1 MTGLV
6 RLLFGYYRVRIRGAA
21 PETALYRLTQD
32 HIPFWDIERVDDFSS
47 DISIQKKNWEQVS
60 AVAERVQEGAELLG
74 EHGLFCHFRG
84 LKKRKLFVFSVL
96 LCFGL
101 AYLLPNFVWCLHV
114 EGNVTVPEQQILR
127 ELQELGIGFGTWGP
141 SIVPQDLKNQ
151 MLNRV
156 PALEWLTVNQSGGL
170 ATVVVRE
177 RQPSTG
183 IVDRRR
189 VTNLI
194 ASRDCILTR
203 IEVLSGQ
210 AVCEAGQS
218 VRTGELLVSGYAD
231 WEHCI
236 QATRALGEIYGRT
249 WRRQD
254 AVIPAGWDFQSG
266 LIGTHTRCALL
277 IGRRRINL
285 FQNSGIW
292 CPECDKMVTYHQLS
306 LPGGY
311 SFPLTLVVETA
322 VERTVTSGGLKQRE
336 AEAVLKA
343 GTAAAVQ
350 ADMVAGEIVRE
361 DLKVRRTGGVYELTG
376 VYECHEMVAR
386 TAPAILMESED
397 NE

>member
-6 RLLFGYYRVRIRGAA
+6 RLLAGYYRVRVRGAA
-21 PETALYRLTQD
+21 PELALYRLTQA

-47 DISIQKKNWEQVS
+47 DISIRRKDLERVMEI
-60 AVAERVQEGAELLG
+60 ARRVQEGAELLG
-74 EHGLFCHFRG
+74 EHGLLCHFRG
-84 LKKRKLFVFSVL
+84 LKKRKIFVLSVF

-114 EGNVTVPEQQILR
+114 EGNVSVPEQRILR
-127 ELQELGIGFGTWGP
+127 ELQELGVGFGTWGP
-141 SIVPQDLKNQ
+141 SITPQDLKNK
-151 MLNRV
+151 MLNQV
-156 PALEWLTVNQSGGL
+156 PELEWLTVNQSGGL
-170 ATVVVRE
+170 ASVSVRE
-177 RQPSTG
+177 REPSG
-183 IVDRRR
+183 SIVDRRR
-189 VTNLI
+189 VTNLV

-210 AVCEAGQS
+210 SVCKTGQS
-218 VRTGELLVSGYAD
+218 VRAGQLLVSGYTD

-249 WRRQD
+249 WRRQW
-254 AVIPAGWDFQSG
+254 AVIPAEWDFQSG
-266 LIGTHTRCALL
+266 SGVTHTRYALML
-277 IGRRRINL
+277 GRRRINF

-292 CPECDKMVTYHQLS
+292 RPECDKMVEYRQLT

-311 SFPLTLVVETA
+311 SFPLTLVIETA
-322 VERTVTSGGLKQRE
+322 VERTVAPGELEPRE
-336 AEAVLKA
+336 AEAVLKS
-343 GTAAAVQ
+343 GTAAA
-350 ADMVAGEIVRE
+350 ARAGMIAGEIVRE
-361 DLKVRRTGGVYELTG
+361 DLKVRRGEGVFELTG

>member
-6 RLLFGYYRVRIRGAA
+6 RLLFGYYRVRVRGAA
-21 PETALYRLTQD
+21 PELALYRLTQS

-47 DISIQKKNWEQVS
+47 DISIRRKDYEQVTAIAS
-60 AVAERVQEGAELLG
+60 RVQEGADLLH

-84 LKKRKLFVFSVL
+84 LKKRKLFVLTVF

-114 EGNVTVPEQQILR
+114 EGNETVPSPQILR
-127 ELQELGIGFGTWGP
+127 ELQELGVGFGTWGP

-156 PALEWLTVNQSGGL
+156 PELEWLTVNQSGGL

-177 RQPSTG
+177 RQPAEA
-183 IVDRRR
+183 IIDRRQ

-194 ASRDCILTR
+194 ASQDCILTR
-203 IEVLSGQ
+203 IEVYSGQ
-210 AVCEAGQS
+210 TVCETGQS
-218 VRTGELLVSGYAD
+218 VRAGQLLVSGYAD

-236 QATRALGEIYGRT
+236 QATRSLGEIYGRT
-249 WRRQD
+249 WRRQK
-254 AVIPAGWDFQSG
+254 AVIPAEWEFQTAAG
-266 LIGTHTRCALL
+266 ETHTRYALL
-277 IGRRRINL
+277 LGRRRINF

-292 CPECDKMVTYHQLS
+292 YPECDKMVTYHQLT

-311 SFPLTLVVETA
+311 SFPVTLIAETA
-322 VERTVTSGGLKQRE
+322 SEREITTGRLKPRE
-336 AEAVLKA
+336 AETILKT
-343 GTAAAVQ
+343 GTAAA
-350 ADMVAGEIVRE
+350 ARTDMVAGEIIRE
-361 DLKVRRTGGVYELTG
+361 DVTVRPGSGIYELTG
-376 VYECHEMVAR
+376 TYECHEMVAR

>member
-6 RLLFGYYRVRIRGAA
+6 RLLAGYYRIRVRGAA
-21 PETALYRLTQD
+21 PELALYRLTQA
-32 HIPFWDIERVDDFSS
+32 HIPFWDIDRVDDFAS
-47 DISIQKKNWEQVS
+47 DISIHRKDLEQVTEI
-60 AVAERVQEGAELLG
+60 AERVQEGAELLG
-74 EHGLFCHFRG
+74 EHGLLCHFRG
-84 LKKRKLFVFSVL
+84 LKKRKIFVLSVF

-114 EGNVTVPEQQILR
+114 EGNVSVPEQQIQR
-127 ELQELGIGFGTWGP
+127 ELQELGVGFGTWGP
-141 SIVPQDLKNQ
+141 SIVPQDLKNK

-170 ATVVVRE
+170 ATVSVRE
-177 RQPSTG
+177 RQPAGS
-183 IVDRRR
+183 IVDRRQ
-189 VTNLI
+189 VTNLV

-210 AVCEAGQS
+210 SVCKTGQS
-218 VRTGELLVSGYAD
+218 VRAGELLVSGYAD

-236 QATRALGEIYGRT
+236 QATRSLGEIYGRT
-249 WRRQD
+249 WRRQR
-254 AVIPAGWDFQSG
+254 AVIPADWDFQSG
-266 LIGTHTRCALL
+266 SGAVHTRYA
-277 IGRRRINL
+277 IMFGRKRINF
-285 FQNSGIW
+285 FQNSRIW
-292 CPECDKMVTYHQLS
+292 YPECDKMVMYRQLT

-322 VERTVTSGGLKQRE
+322 RERTVTSGELKPRE
-336 AEAVLKA
+336 AEAVLKS
-343 GTAAAVQ
+343 GTETAAR

-361 DLKVRRTGGVYELTG
+361 DLSVRRGEGVYELTG